1 MIFGE
6 NTLTAS
12 GCTHKAKLNVI
23 CDWIKQAWDDIP
35 TMMTQKSFRKCYIT
49 NAFDGEESKDPFEDV
64 DDAEPIH
71 DELYYA
77 DTTMFGS
84 SDDEEDFYGI

>member
-1 MIFGE
+1 
-6 NTLTAS
+6 
-12 GCTHKAKLNVI
+12 
-23 CDWIKQAWDDIP
+23 
-35 TMMTQKSFRKCYIT
+35 MMTQKSFRKCYIT

-77 DTTMFGS
+77 DT
-84 SDDEEDFYGI
+84 

>member
-1 MIFGE
+1 
-6 NTLTAS
+6 
-12 GCTHKAKLNVI
+12 
-23 CDWIKQAWDDIP
+23 
-35 TMMTQKSFRKCYIT
+35 MMTQKSFRKCYII
-49 NAFDGEESKDPFEDV
+49 NAFDGEESKDPFDDV

-84 SDDEEDFYGI
+84 SDDEEDFYGF